1 MKRLI
6 MIACAG
12 VAAACST
19 VPPTNVHQPMSAR
32 PMPRMETAGA
42 NGAIFQAV
50 GSRPLFEDRRARYV
64 GDTMT
69 ITIAEN
75 TSASK
80 KSNNKLDRTATNKAS
95 VTSMTRLPG
104 QSAVGLN
111 LNTNTSETFEGKGD
125 AANNNVF
132 SGSITVT
139 VIDVFPNGNL
149 LVSGEK
155 QLAISNEQEFVR
167 LSGVVNPNFVDASNT
182 ISSLKVADARI
193 EYKSSG
199 QLNDG
204 MVMGWLGRAF
214 LSVLPF

>member
-1 MKRLI
+1 MKRLAI
-6 MIACAG
+6 VALIATAG
-12 VAAACST
+12 CST
-19 VPPTNVHQPMSAR
+19 VPPTNVHQPMTAR
-32 PMPRMETAGA
+32 PAPRMEVAGV
-42 NGAIFQAV
+42 NGSIYQSAT
-50 GSRPLFEDRRARYV
+50 SRPLFEDRRARFV

-75 TSASK
+75 TTASK
-80 KSNNKLDRTATNKAS
+80 KSNNKLDRSSSNVAS
-95 VTSMTRLPG
+95 ISSMTRLPG
-104 QSAVGLN
+104 QSALGLD
-111 LNTNTSETFEGKGD
+111 LNTSTANAFEGKGD

-155 QLAISNEQEFVR
+155 QLSISNEQEFVR
-167 LSGVVNPNFVDASNT
+167 LSGVVNPSFVDASNT

-193 EYKSSG
+193 EYNSSG

-204 MVMGWLGRAF
+204 MIMGWLGRAF

>member
-1 MKRLI
+1 MKCLAI
-6 MIACAG
+6 IALLAT
-12 VAAACST
+12 AACST
-19 VPPTNVHQPMSAR
+19 VPPTNVHQPMTAR
-32 PMPRMETAGA
+32 PAPRMEMAGA
-42 NGAIFQAV
+42 NGSIYQSAT
-50 GSRPLFEDRRARYV
+50 SRPLFEDRRARFV

-75 TSASK
+75 TTASK
-80 KSNNKLDRTATNKAS
+80 KSNNKLDRSASNTAS

-111 LNTNTSETFEGKGD
+111 LETSTVNAFEGKGD

-155 QLAISNEQEFVR
+155 QLSISNEQEYVR

-193 EYKSSG
+193 EYKSTG

-204 MVMGWLGRAF
+204 MIMGWLGRAF

>member
-1 MKRLI
+1 MKRLAL
-6 MIACAG
+6 IALLVTAG
-12 VAAACST
+12 CST
-19 VPPTNVHQPMSAR
+19 VPPTNVHQPMTAR
-32 PMPRMETAGA
+32 PAPRMETAGA
-42 NGAIFQAV
+42 NGSIYQSM
-50 GSRPLFEDRRARYV
+50 GSRPLFEDRRARFV

-75 TSASK
+75 TTASK
-80 KSNNKLDRTATNKAS
+80 KSNNKLDRSSSNVAS

-111 LNTNTSETFEGKGD
+111 LNTSTKTAFEGKGD

-139 VIDVFPNGNL
+139 VIDVLPNGNL

-155 QLAISNEQEFVR
+155 QLAISDEQEFVR
-167 LSGVVNPNFVDASNT
+167 LSGVVNPSFVDASNT

-204 MVMGWLGRAF
+204 MIMGWLGRAF
-214 LSVLPF
+214 LSFLPF